1 MIAYKYPNKD
11 KRIDLYSMV
20 IHRDS
25 DNNKVYVKK
34 HFLPKGRLMK
44 AYIVDMV
51 AESNEN
57 YIPVPVNRTSFNV
70 NWRRNV
76 DIGMYIDYYGKTY
89 KVIGKDEL
97 DYRHTERRLVGETVP
112 APHYDEER
120 WGTL

>member
-34 HFLPKGRLMK
+34 HFLPRGRLMK

-51 AESNEN
+51 AESNES

-70 NWRRNV
+70 NWR
-76 DIGMYIDYYGKTY
+76 
-89 KVIGKDEL
+89 
-97 DYRHTERRLVGETVP
+97 
-112 APHYDEER
+112 
-120 WGTL
+120 

>member
-1 MIAYKYPNKD
+1 
-11 KRIDLYSMV
+11 
-20 IHRDS
+20 
-25 DNNKVYVKK
+25 
-34 HFLPKGRLMK
+34 MK
-44 AYIVDMV
+44 AYVVDMV
-51 AESNEN
+51 AESNES

-97 DYRHTERRLVGETVP
+97 DYRHTEMRLVGETI
-112 APHYDEER
+112 ATPHYDEER